1 MKLSLHPRER
11 RDSATARGF
20 TLVELLVVI
29 AIIGILIALLL
40 PAVQAAREAARRSQC
55 SNNLK
60 QLGLA
65 LHNYHDTFKAFPYRI
80 GGGSRSNA
88 TGAPVAPYEGRL
100 SGFVPLLPFIEQSA
114 MSDQVGTDPPY
125 VWGTGFA
132 PWVTQINMLLC
143 PSDPPTKD
151 ITTMGQN
158 NYAFSTGDQYTNL
171 HWNSNRTKHPL
182 RGIFGPD
189 SAINMSEILDGTSN
203 TIAMSEVVRPP
214 AGNTFGRNTTSY
226 TTSPINCMTTFSNG
240 QYTTALLDRDRS
252 LGTRWCD
259 GRAGYTAFNTI
270 LPPNGPVCNGQT
282 TTGILTANSRHPGG
296 VNAVLADGSVRFISE
311 TIDTGDL
318 SAAQPAGGQSPYGIW
333 GKLGSKA
340 GNETLGEF

>member
-1 MKLSLHPRER
+1 MSRCSH
-11 RDSATARGF
+11 RDRGPSAPARGF

-80 GGGSRSNA
+80 GGGTASNA
-88 TGAPVAPYEGRL
+88 FNANNEGRL
-100 SGFVPLLPFIEQSA
+100 SGFVPLLAFLEQTA
-114 MSDQVGTDPPY
+114 MAEQIGSDPPY
-125 VWGTGFA
+125 VWWTGFA
-132 PWVTQINMLLC
+132 PWTTQISNLLC

-151 ITTMGQN
+151 ITTIGQN

-171 HWNSNRTKHPL
+171 HWNTNRTRHPL
-182 RGIFGPD
+182 RGLFGPD

-203 TIAMSEVVRPP
+203 TIAMSEVVRAPI
-214 AGNTFGRNTTSY
+214 GNVFGANTSANTTN
-226 TTSPINCMTTFSNG
+226 PINCRASFVNG
-240 QYTTALLDRDRS
+240 AYTTTLTSRDRS

-259 GRAGYTAFNTI
+259 GRAGYTAFNTV
-270 LPPNGPVCNGQT
+270 LPPNGPVCNGET
-282 TTGILTANSRHPGG
+282 TSGLLTAGSRHPGG

-318 SAAQPAGGQSPYGIW
+318 SAAQPLGGQSPYGVW

-340 GNETLGEF
+340 GNESLGEF